1 MMTPA
6 GSDHALS
13 RGDAMRK
20 RPTIVDVA
28 RRAGVSKSTVSNVLQ
43 NSPLVRPATRAVV
56 EKAMGELNYVYNRS
70 AANLRGAAVGLI
82 GLVINDLRNPFFTEF
97 AASAQMTFAS
107 RGYATV
113 IANTDERPEVQA
125 QVIASMI
132 EHGVAGLL
140 ISPAYV
146 DEADGLEAVRRA
158 GIPAMQ
164 VLRRIDTRTEAFP
177 FASLDYG
184 TGGRLA
190 TEHLLGLGLR
200 RIAFVGGLENRPVTE
215 ERMAGYRAAM
225 AGSGLETIAFHGRPS
240 RAFGRDRALGL
251 RADHPEIEGAI
262 CFSDL
267 VALGMLAGFAHAGV
281 RVGTDIRLVG
291 FDDIE
296 ECALAWPQ
304 LSSVRCDVA
313 RFGRDAA
320 EAMLAWHE
328 AGERPPA
335 MRLAPVA
342 LIVRASSSGVDG

>member
-1 MMTPA
+1 MN
-6 GSDHALS
+6 
-13 RGDAMRK
+13 K

-28 RRAGVSKSTVSNVLQ
+28 RHAGVSKSTVSNVIQ
-43 NSPLVRPATRAVV
+43 NSPLVRPATREMV

-70 AANLRGAAVGLI
+70 AANLRGADVGLI

-97 AASAQMTFAS
+97 AASAQMTFAD

-113 IANTDERPEVQA
+113 IANTDETPETQA

-132 EHGVAGLL
+132 EHGVSGFL

-146 DEADGLEAVRRA
+146 DEAEGLEPVRRA

-164 VLRRIDTRTEAFP
+164 VLRRIDARTDAFP
-177 FASLDYG
+177 FASLDYE

-200 RIAFVGGLENRPVTE
+200 RVAFIGGLENRPVTE
-215 ERMAGYRAAM
+215 ERMAGYRAVM
-225 AGSGLETIAFHGRPS
+225 AAAGLDTVAVHGRPS
-240 RAFGRDRALGL
+240 RAFGRDAALDL
-251 RADHPEIEGAI
+251 HARRPEIEGVI

-267 VALGMLAGFAHAGV
+267 VALGMLAGFAQAGV
-281 RVGTDIRLVG
+281 RVGTDVRLVG

-296 ECALAWPQ
+296 ECALTWPQ

-313 RFGRDAA
+313 RFGRESA
-320 EAMLAWHE
+320 EAMLAWIE
-328 AGERPPA
+328 AGKRPPA
-335 MRLAPVA
+335 TREAAVELT
-342 LIVRASSSGVDG
+342 VRASSSGASG